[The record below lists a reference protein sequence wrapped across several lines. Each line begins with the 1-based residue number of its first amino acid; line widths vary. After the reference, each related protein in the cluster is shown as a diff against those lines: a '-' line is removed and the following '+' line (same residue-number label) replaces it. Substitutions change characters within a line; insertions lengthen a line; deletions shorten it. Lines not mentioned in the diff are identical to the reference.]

1 MPDTTPPL
9 LHFRWPDK
17 PLGPAACGEQY
28 GGRTSDPGHVTCFAC
43 RRTPVFLQEQH
54 APLPQRVAPAPLIHF
69 TTPVLLKRG
78 ETACKQDHR
87 THQVS
92 ASPGDVTCF
101 SCRKSAPFLTRQA
114 GQREPYIT
122 AAEALGSEGVGT
134 PTPLPQREMPKLLKD
149 IVTQDPELAAMNAE
163 AIRRGEPVPQY
174 LHDCSD
180 CEYLGSTL
188 RNGANN
194 TIKRVEL
201 YWCHAPE
208 EGNVL
213 ARYSDSPGDYHSG
226 LSAAQHDPDLAL
238 AVVRAIHKG
247 LFAANALHFL

>member
-1 MPDTTPPL
+1 MPDTPST
-9 LHFRWPDK
+9 
-17 PLGPAACGEQY
+17 
-28 GGRTSDPGHVTCFAC
+28 
-43 RRTPVFLQEQH
+43 
-54 APLPQRVAPAPLIHF
+54 LIHF
-69 TTPVLLKRG
+69 TTPALLRVG

-92 ASPGDVTCF
+92 ANPGDVTCF
-101 SCRKSAPFLTRQA
+101 SCRKSPPFLTRQRVA
-114 GQREPYIT
+114 PPPLTPPVKLSGVMQQHPIM
-122 AAEALGSEGVGT
+122 AE
-134 PTPLPQREMPKLLKD
+134 MY
-149 IVTQDPELAAMNAE
+149 AE

-188 RNGANN
+188 RGTGEAGV
-194 TIKRVEL
+194 IQRVEL

-213 ARYSDSPGDYHSG
+213 ARYSDSPGHYTSG

-238 AVVRAIHKG
+238 AAVRAIHKG
-247 LFAANALHFL
+247 LFRANALHFL